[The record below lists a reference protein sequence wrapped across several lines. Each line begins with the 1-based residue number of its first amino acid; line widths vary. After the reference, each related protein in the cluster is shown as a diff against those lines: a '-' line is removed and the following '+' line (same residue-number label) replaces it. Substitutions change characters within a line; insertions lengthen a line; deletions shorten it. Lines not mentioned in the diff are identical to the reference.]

1 MKRALGQCLF
11 FCLLCL
17 GLGGKTLLYAQQGWE
32 SNVQLSSEYYFA
44 SKAFG
49 AAAQYY
55 QIQNDFPNLSYNHT
69 AAEFYTLAAAL
80 RLNTAGAEKMLTAFM
95 VDHPTSYLTET
106 AYFDAANFYFNKGRY
121 AYALKWYNKISES
134 EVARVQRP
142 TYTFNKA
149 YTYFAIKR
157 YKSAKPLFEKI
168 KSLPQFQSDA
178 NYYLGYIAYQLE
190 DFEEANK
197 NFDKLNQSSD
207 DNTVGYFQADMN
219 FKLGRFE
226 KAIALARKSL
236 KGADKKES
244 SELSKIIGE
253 SYFNLKDYRSAL
265 PYLIE
270 YKGKKGRWTTNDFYQ
285 LGYAHYRVYEYEEAI
300 DQFNKIISTNNA
312 VAQNAYYHL
321 ADSYLRTDQK
331 TAALNAFK
339 RASEMAFDPVITEDA
354 LLNYARLS
362 YAIGNSYESP
372 SMVLQRFVKT
382 YPKNKNVKAVEELLL
397 DSYVNSQNFDAALT
411 LLEKLGS
418 SDYDQARQKVTYMK
432 ATSLYKSGQ
441 FQAAIDFYTQAQ
453 KADNDQHIVN
463 AAMYWQAQALF
474 EIKKYEDALDLFL
487 EVKRQPQFNRL
498 ETAGLIDYHIGYCYF
513 NMKNYPQ
520 AITSF
525 AAFLTQNQKM
535 RYERD
540 ARLRMGDS
548 NFVLKAYWPAM
559 DQYEKAT
566 ALNPQKATYSMYQ
579 QAISY
584 GFVNRVEKKIELL
597 KALIQQFPSSSLVD
611 DCYFELALSYAKENN
626 TDEALNAYAV
636 IIAKY
641 KDSPYR
647 SKSLL
652 NKGLLLYNQENIPQA
667 EATLKQLVKA
677 YPNEALAQQA
687 LQTVKEIAIEQNT
700 VDAFTQWLGE
710 SKVVSISDL
719 QLEKASFDAIERLL
733 NEGKTKPLEKA
744 LKNYLSTYPEGGNAL
759 RASFLLAE
767 LAFEDENWEMAILHY
782 ATVTNGPIND
792 YTEQAL
798 VRMTQ
803 ALLQLDQRDNAFP
816 IWQRLE
822 NTAQFEENK
831 RYAQFNLMQYHFD
844 TQDHAAA
851 IAYAK
856 TIIDLTD
863 LDEEVRW
870 DAYYI
875 MAKSAEASKDIATAV
890 QAFKALE
897 KAPQGERAVEALYF
911 SALTQHDQKA
921 FAASNKIIENIAQNY
936 GGYPEW
942 GAKSLLLM
950 SKNFYQLDD
959 AFQASFIL
967 ESILENFTQF
977 PAILAEAKKDLE
989 NIKKIEAENNA
1000 SITLETTDNE

>member
-1 MKRALGQCLF
+1 MKLALSQR
-11 FCLLCL
+11 LLSSL
-17 GLGGKTLLYAQQGWE
+17 LSLMLGGITPIFAQQGWE
-32 SNVQLSSEYYFA
+32 SNTQLSSQYYFA

-121 AYALKWYNKISES
+121 AYALKWYNKISEN

-226 KAIALARKSL
+226 EAIALARKSL
-236 KGADKKES
+236 KGADEKES

-253 SYFNLKDYRSAL
+253 SYFNIKDYRSAL
-265 PYLIE
+265 PYLLE
-270 YKGKKGRWTTNDFYQ
+270 YKGKRGRWTTNDYYQ

-300 DQFNKIISTNNA
+300 DQFNKIISANNA

-321 ADSYLRTDQK
+321 ADSYVRTNQN

-339 RASEMAFDPVITEDA
+339 RASEMTFDPVITEDA

-372 SMVLQRFVKT
+372 STVLQRFAKT
-382 YPKNKNVKAVEELLL
+382 YPKNKKIKAVEELLL
-397 DSYVNSQNFDAALT
+397 DSYVNSQNFDAALA

-418 SDYDQARQKVTYMK
+418 SDYDEARQKVVYMK

-441 FQAAIDFYTQAQ
+441 FQTAIDFYDQTQ
-453 KADNDQHIVN
+453 KTHNDQRIKV

-498 ETAGLIDYHIGYCYF
+498 ETASLVDYHIGYCYF
-513 NMKNYPQ
+513 NTKNYPQ

-525 AAFLTQNQKM
+525 AAFLTQNQM
-535 RYERD
+535 IRYERD

-566 ALNPQKATYSMYQ
+566 ALSPQKATYSMYQ

-597 KALIQQFPSSSLVD
+597 KALIQQFPSSSLID
-611 DCYFELALSYAKENN
+611 DCYFELALSYAKQNN
-626 TDEALNAYAV
+626 TNAALQAYDR
-636 IIAKY
+636 IIAKFN
-641 KDSPYR
+641 DSPYR

-652 NKGLLLYNQENIPQA
+652 NKGLLLYNQEDISQA
-667 EATLKQLVKA
+667 EAILKQLIQG

-700 VDAFTQWLGE
+700 IDDFTQWIGQN
-710 SKVVSISDL
+710 KVIAIADL
-719 QLEKASFDAIERLL
+719 QLEKAAFDAIERLL
-733 NEGKTKPLEKA
+733 NDGKKKALEKA
-744 LKNYLSTYPEGGNAL
+744 LENYLTNYPEGGNSL

-767 LAFEDENWEMAILHY
+767 LAFEDENWETAILHY

-803 ALLQLDQRDNAFP
+803 ALLQIDQRENAFP

-822 NTAQFEENK
+822 KTAQFEENK

-844 TQDHAAA
+844 TKDHTQA
-851 IAYAK
+851 IAYAT
-856 TIIDLTD
+856 TIVDLSD

-875 MAKSAEASKDIATAV
+875 MAKAAETIQDLATATK
-890 QAFKALE
+890 AFKILE
-897 KAPQGERAVEALYF
+897 TAPQGERAVEALYF
-911 SALTQHDQKA
+911 SALAQYNQKA

-936 GGYPEW
+936 GGYPKW

-977 PAILAEAKKDLE
+977 PTILAEARKDLE